1 MTERLQWIKQV
12 QEPIDV
18 QPVVEQLEAI
28 MDLVGV
34 LIFEIAIQPTAQAI
48 VAAY

>member
-12 QEPIDV
+12 QEQIDV
-18 QPVVEQLEAI
+18 QSVVEQLEAI

-34 LIFEIAIQPTAQAI
+34 LIFGIAIQLTAQAI

>member
-12 QEPIDV
+12 QEPIDF

-34 LIFEIAIQPTAQAI
+34 LIFEIAIQITAQAI